1 MRVPAVQHSGQPVA
15 GQRSD
20 VQCIFYCIFHHEAGP
35 KIEVQEPADF
45 IVKESFDKVSRY
57 LITKTDFDNRF
68 IWLDAFG
75 SRIMGCAQCIEDKRY
90 KRNAMHF
97 NIGLVISM
105 DCQVPVKYEL
115 IVRKLGRYFHSLEV
129 ETAFLSDPD
138 AQTKLLPV
146 LTSIR
151 ASLNGPGSCKLQVLP
166 GRSLELF
173 LKPAAPLEAAAMPQ
187 DFEVP
192 VLVGRSPPVKTDI
205 VTSLILPYID
215 GVSHVAKIA
224 CMADV
229 DKSIVKTCLQNLCSL
244 HAVRFLPLTLYSDS
258 YACLTGLHRLVS
270 DPRLGQLCQ
279 EAVTLSERP
288 ASGGLFRLFSCMSP
302 GSTLKDLLTLHS
314 GLAANVDVLRLVQ
327 FGLLHCLIRRVSAY
341 PVRLH
346 WSQTGSADCS
356 VGLRGTDQ
364 LNRLLDGYR
373 SMDEICASTGLSRQ
387 MVEERLERDSLVVV
401 IRR

>member
-1 MRVPAVQHSGQPVA
+1 WAKNRGARA
-15 GQRSD
+15 G
-20 VQCIFYCIFHHEAGP
+20 
-35 KIEVQEPADF
+35 DF

-187 DFEVP
+187 DFEVCLSALLIDCYLFKCHIITVYQLLVP
-192 VLVGRSPPVKTDI
+192 VC
-205 VTSLILPYID
+205 
-215 GVSHVAKIA
+215 H
-224 CMADV
+224 
-229 DKSIVKTCLQNLCSL
+229 
-244 HAVRFLPLTLYSDS
+244 
-258 YACLTGLHRLVS
+258 
-270 DPRLGQLCQ
+270 
-279 EAVTLSERP
+279 
-288 ASGGLFRLFSCMSP
+288 
-302 GSTLKDLLTLHS
+302 
-314 GLAANVDVLRLVQ
+314 
-327 FGLLHCLIRRVSAY
+327 
-341 PVRLH
+341 
-346 WSQTGSADCS
+346 
-356 VGLRGTDQ
+356 
-364 LNRLLDGYR
+364 
-373 SMDEICASTGLSRQ
+373 
-387 MVEERLERDSLVVV
+387 
-401 IRR
+401 